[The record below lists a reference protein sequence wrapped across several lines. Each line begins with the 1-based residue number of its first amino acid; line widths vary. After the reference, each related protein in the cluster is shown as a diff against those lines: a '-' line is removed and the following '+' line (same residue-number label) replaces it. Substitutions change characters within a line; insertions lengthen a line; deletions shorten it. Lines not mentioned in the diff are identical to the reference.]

1 MKFEVK
7 YSGKWVAI
15 KNEAVIASDSTLK
28 KLTKKVKDENGS
40 KKNLRFTLIPKGLI
54 AG

>member
-1 MKFEVK
+1 MKFKAE

-15 KNEAVIASDSTLK
+15 KNEEVVASDITLK
-28 KLTKKVKDENGS
+28 KLTKKIKNEAND